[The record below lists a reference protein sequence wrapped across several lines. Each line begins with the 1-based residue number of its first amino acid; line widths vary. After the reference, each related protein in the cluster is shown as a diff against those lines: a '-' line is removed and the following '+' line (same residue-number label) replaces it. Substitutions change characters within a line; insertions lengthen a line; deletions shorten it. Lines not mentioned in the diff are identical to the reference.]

1 MTVIAAIRFNSTP
14 ILMGDFVISS
24 PAGFGDPMWV
34 PTNPNAPKSKI
45 TGYQIGGLRRKIE
58 CLHPHLCV
66 GWSGSS
72 FAASVA
78 LRRIIAGLQ
87 NNEPS
92 WNLLEAVLSQVT
104 DYRGGHAVDLVGWL
118 GQPAVARCF
127 VWSSDAPE
135 ALQERG
141 EYITGSGANVL
152 QEILQNTSSNFGPTC
167 EDFDK
172 ALFKALGKFTRF
184 LGSEIFG
191 GQTLENLCGY
201 GLEIIIGDQKG
212 FSFIDEI
219 TFLSYDVLAE
229 SREQFKIRPNTTFY
243 KYKCFGTYSVVQ
255 VSHMVSGVD
264 GLSANNTFVT
274 AITPVYDSMND
285 LDVAATGR
293 LPIKSSY
300 YGVFF
305 RMLLWDKRCLIAAL
319 AVPEDNS
326 DEWSVKHSIK
336 NGKDY
341 FELKADIISQM
352 LRDVS

>member
-1 MTVIAAIRFNSTP
+1 MTVIAAIRFNSIP

-24 PAGFGDPMWV
+24 PAGLADPMWV

-45 TGYQIGGLRRKIE
+45 PGYQITGLRRKVE

-66 GWSGSS
+66 GWSGSAL
-72 FAASVA
+72 AANVA
-78 LRRIIAGLQ
+78 FRRIIASLQ
-87 NNEPS
+87 KNEPS
-92 WNLLEAVLSQVT
+92 WNLLEAVLSEVT
-104 DYRGGHAVDLVGWL
+104 EYRGDNAVELVGWL
-118 GQPAVARCF
+118 GQPAIARCF
-127 VWSSDAPE
+127 IWSSNAPE
-135 ALQERG
+135 TLQEG
-141 EYITGSGANVL
+141 SEYITGGGANVL
-152 QEILQNTSSNFGPTC
+152 KEILQDTSSNFSPTC

-172 ALFKALGKFTRF
+172 ALLKALGKFTRF
-184 LGSEIFG
+184 LGSEIFS

-201 GLEIIIGDQKG
+201 GLEIAIGDQEG

-219 TFLSYDVLAE
+219 TFLSFDILAK
-229 SREQFKIRPNTTFY
+229 SREQFQIKPNTTFY
-243 KYKCFGTYSVVQ
+243 KYKCFGMYSVVQ
-255 VSHMVSGVD
+255 VTHTVSGVD

-285 LDVAATGR
+285 LDVAAIGR

-305 RMLLWDKRCLIAAL
+305 RMLLWDKRCLIGAL

-341 FELKADIISQM
+341 FELKVDIISQM
-352 LRDVS
+352 LRDVP